1 MGASAA
7 VHESPLYRG
16 SLRLH
21 ALAVVFAI
29 AGGLLGILG
38 AFVAEARSS
47 VPFLLVFIGAPVA
60 EEITK
65 PAGIYIYLLRWP
77 GVLRH
82 QLHIASLTA
91 ISGLCFGLL
100 ESLVYVTVYNP
111 DHSQAFF
118 IYRFSVTVLLHGVCS
133 FIAGLGV
140 NSKLVAWTN
149 GEAPFPRGS
158 AYAFGVAIALHALY
172 NTTVVILSLA
182 GLTGFD

>member
-1 MGASAA
+1 MGASAT
-7 VHESPLYRG
+7 VHVPPPYRANV
-16 SLRLH
+16 RLH

-47 VPFLLVFIGAPVA
+47 VPFLLVFIGAPVV
-60 EEITK
+60 EEIMK

-77 GVLRH
+77 GVLRS

-111 DHSQAFF
+111 DHSQEFF
-118 IYRFSVTVLLHGVCS
+118 IYRFTVTVLLHTICS

-140 NSKLVAWTN
+140 TSKLVDWTN
-149 GEAPFPRGS
+149 GEGPLPRGS
-158 AYAFGVAIALHALY
+158 ARAFGTAIGIHALY
-172 NTTVVILSLA
+172 NTTVVIVSLA